1 MTITGIYIT
10 DLKSII
16 KEIEDSYRDCNA
28 LLNVFKGEIEN
39 QQVNEYYNKIIVR
52 NVSDS
57 ILTVIIDCKKNIIES
72 VSFHGSIKISAKE
85 LIGMY
90 RKFREGY
97 SMRDDLY
104 FYFFNEDKG
113 FGDYKLSFYEPLHS
127 QVNINESEESL
138 SNLTLSWE

>member
-16 KEIEDSYRDCNA
+16 KEIEDSYRDYNA

-72 VSFHGSIKISAKE
+72 VSFHGRIKNFCK
-85 LIGMY
+85 GTNWNVQ
-90 RKFREGY
+90 KF
-97 SMRDDLY
+97 
-104 FYFFNEDKG
+104 
-113 FGDYKLSFYEPLHS
+113 
-127 QVNINESEESL
+127 
-138 SNLTLSWE
+138 